1 MKSSDKSNSFEEV
14 SPLFLIAKKFSVYTN
29 SNFLFPISLQPDSVN
44 LWYYKLRLFDLT
56 ECIVWNN
63 WDLFIQLQGYRDW
76 KIRVCGKDSIPLQ
89 KPFRIKIKITILL
102 THH

>member
-63 WDLFIQLQGYRDW
+63 WDLFIQLQG
-76 KIRVCGKDSIPLQ
+76 IGKSEFVAKTQFLC
-89 KPFRIKIKITILL
+89 RNLL
-102 THH
+102 ELI